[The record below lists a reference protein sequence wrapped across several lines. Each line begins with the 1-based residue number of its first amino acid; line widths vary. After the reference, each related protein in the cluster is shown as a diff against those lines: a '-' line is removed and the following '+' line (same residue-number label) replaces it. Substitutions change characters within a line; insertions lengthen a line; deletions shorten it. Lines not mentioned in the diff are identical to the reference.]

1 MIISPVQIYAYA
13 TAAGFSGTAAVD
25 AVAVALAESGGNTTA
40 VNSNGSNV
48 GLWQIGAQGT
58 VNDAGVG
65 LSASQLEDPATN
77 ARAAYTVWSRAGGT
91 FAHDW
96 TTWTSGAAAAELP
109 QVTAAGITGAQ
120 GSALG
125 DLGSAVGTVLPGIGT
140 LPGQL
145 LPGAGSV
152 VGAAESASGLA
163 AGGLSVL
170 EWLAVPANWGRIAL
184 VAIGGALV
192 IGALVQIAKPV
203 TAPLAGA
210 VAKTAALAA

>member
-40 VNSNGSNV
+40 VNSNSSNY

-58 VNDAGVG
+58 LNDAGVG
-65 LSASQLEDPATN
+65 LSGSQLEDPATN

-96 TTWTSGAAAAELP
+96 TTWTSGAAQAELP
-109 QVTAAGITGAQ
+109 QVTAAGITGGQ
-120 GSALG
+120 GAAS
-125 DLGSAVGTVLPGIGT
+125 DLGTAIGDVLPGAGS
-140 LPGQL
+140 LPGEV

-152 VGAAESASGLA
+152 VGAAQSAAGLA
-163 AGGLSVL
+163 SGGLSAL
-170 EWLAVPANWGRIAL
+170 EWLSVPANWGRIAL
-184 VAIGGALV
+184 IVIGGGLV
-192 IGALVQIAKPV
+192 VGALAAIAKPV
-203 TAPLAGA
+203 AAPVVATATKA
-210 VAKTAALAA
+210 AALAA